1 MAKQH
6 TYSVQGSHKGLNYRL
21 WSFIFVA
28 LVGII
33 LCLPSFTDINGRKI
47 ALGLDLQG
55 GLNLL
60 LGIKTQEAIKA
71 RFSSLAS
78 QIVFDTKKENIL
90 IDNLKVF
97 EDKISFELVDTDEKP
112 MLDKILS
119 QINGLQVNENNGAYS
134 IIFTAEYEEEIQSS
148 ALKQAIGT
156 IRNRLDE
163 FGLREPSVTQQ
174 GKDNILVQ
182 LPGIKTIEEE
192 QRARDLI
199 AKPAH
204 LQMMAVDEER
214 NARVSTMSELE
225 AQKYNDVILPF
236 VHSSEVQ
243 ALENTLTHLQEKL
256 NELKEH
262 PQNSM
267 SSQERTNTLFAER
280 IKIEGEIAKIQQEL
294 EAKKTK
300 LNQVILLKAV
310 PILDGSMLTD
320 ARAAFDQNNQ
330 PIVSFSLDSKG
341 AKIFGDFSGA
351 NVGKRMA
358 IVLDGK
364 VYSAPVIRERIGGG
378 SGQIS
383 GGFSVAEASDLAI
396 ALKSGALPAPME
408 VLEKR
413 SVGPSL
419 GEDSIRASLI
429 ALISGF
435 ALVVIFM
442 IIYYSLAGVIAVVAL
457 FVNIVL
463 IIAVMACFGASLT
476 LPGMAGIVL
485 TVGMAVDANI
495 IINER
500 IREALRAG
508 FGIVKSIEMGY
519 ANASRAIFDSNLTT
533 LIAAVLLY
541 AFGTG
546 AIKGFAITMGIGIT
560 ASILTAIVGTHGIY
574 QAIMQR
580 IIKSGN
586 VNLWFGIKL
595 PLNTTESAKQQDTKL
610 NKG

>member
-1 MAKQH
+1 MAKQQPPLREK
-6 TYSVQGSHKGLNYRL
+6 TFNYRL
-21 WSFIFVA
+21 WSLIIAALLGVIFS
-28 LVGII
+28 
-33 LCLPSFTDINGRKI
+33 LPSFTHIEGRKI
-47 ALGLDLQG
+47 SLGLDLQG

-60 LGIKTQEAIKA
+60 LGVKTQEAIKA
-71 RFSSLAS
+71 RFASLAS
-78 QIVFDTKKENIL
+78 QIDFDSRKEKIL
-90 IDNLKVF
+90 IDNLKATDESV
-97 EDKISFELVDTDEKP
+97 SFELFDLDEKP
-112 MLDKILS
+112 KLERILS
-119 QINGLQVNENNGAYS
+119 QINGLQIQQNEGKYLITFS
-134 IIFTAEYEEEIQSS
+134 AEYQEEIKDN

-174 GKDNILVQ
+174 GKENILVQ
-182 LPGIKTIEEE
+182 LPGIKTIQEE

-214 NARVSTMSELE
+214 NMRVGTMSELE

-236 VHSSEVQ
+236 VSSPAVQ
-243 ALENTLTHLQEKL
+243 KMEQKLLNLKEQLKASSPQSPSYTQLEN
-256 NELKEH
+256 
-262 PQNSM
+262 
-267 SSQERTNTLFAER
+267 
-280 IKIEGEIAKIQQEL
+280 EIASL
-294 EAKKTK
+294 ESEIHLKRVQD
-300 LNQVILLKAV
+300 NQIILLKAV

-341 AKIFGDFSGA
+341 AKIFGEFSGA

-383 GGFSVAEASDLAI
+383 GGFSVEEASDLAI

-429 ALISGF
+429 ALVSGF
-435 ALVVIFM
+435 VLVVLFM
-442 IIYYSLAGVIAVVAL
+442 MVYYALAGVIAVVAL
-457 FVNIVL
+457 LVNIVL
-463 IIAVMACFGASLT
+463 IIAVMAFFGASLT

-500 IREALRAG
+500 IREALRGG
-508 FGIVKSIEMGY
+508 FGIAKSIEMGY

-533 LIAAVLLY
+533 LIAAILLY

-546 AIKGFAITMGIGIT
+546 AIKGFAITMGIGIS
-560 ASILTAIVGTHGIY
+560 ASILTAIIGTHGIY
-574 QAIMQR
+574 QALMGR
-580 IIKSGN
+580 ILKSGN
-586 VNLWFGIKL
+586 TALWFGIKAQAHL
-595 PLNTTESAKQQDTKL
+595 KAQER
-610 NKG
+610 

>member
-1 MAKQH
+1 MIKQH
-6 TYSVQGSHKGLNYRL
+6 TQSTHSSLNYRL
-21 WSFIFVA
+21 WVLIIA
-28 LVGII
+28 TILGII
-33 LCLPSFTDINGRKI
+33 FSLPSFTDMGGRKI
-47 ALGLDLQG
+47 SLGLDLQG

-60 LGIKTQEAIKA
+60 LGVKTQEAINA

-78 QIVFDTKKENIL
+78 QIDFETKRKKIL
-90 IDNLKVF
+90 IDNLKVN
-97 EDKISFELVDTDEKP
+97 ENNVSFELFDSDEKSQ
-112 MLDKILS
+112 LERILS
-119 QINGLQVNENNGAYS
+119 DISGLQINENDGKYL
-134 IIFTAEYEEEIQSS
+134 IYFTPTYEEEIKNN
-148 ALKQAIGT
+148 ALQQAIGT

-163 FGLREPSVTQQ
+163 FGLSEPSVTQQ
-174 GKDNILVQ
+174 GQDNILVQ
-182 LPGIKTIEEE
+182 LPGIKTLQEE

-236 VHSSEVQ
+236 ANSSEMQ
-243 ALENTLTHLQEKL
+243 KLEKKLLILQEQLSATDSTQRTQLEGNIAALEQEI
-256 NELKEH
+256 
-262 PQNSM
+262 
-267 SSQERTNTLFAER
+267 R
-280 IKIEGEIAKIQQEL
+280 
-294 EAKKTK
+294 AKKAQS
-300 LNQVILLKAV
+300 NQVILLKAI

-341 AKIFGDFSGA
+341 AKIFGEFSGA
-351 NVGKRMA
+351 NIGKRMA

-364 VYSAPVIRERIGGG
+364 VYSAPVIRDRIGGG

-383 GGFSVAEASDLAI
+383 GGFSVEEATDLAI

-419 GEDSIRASLI
+419 GEDSIKASLI

-442 IIYYSLAGVIAVVAL
+442 IMYYALAGVIAVIAL

-463 IIAVMACFGASLT
+463 IIAVMAFFGATLT

-500 IREALRAG
+500 IREALRSG
-508 FGIVKSIEMGY
+508 FGIAKSIEMGY

-533 LIAAVLLY
+533 LIAALLLY

-546 AIKGFAITMGIGIT
+546 AIKGFAITMGIGIS
-560 ASILTAIVGTHGIY
+560 ASILTAIIGTHGIY
-574 QAIMQR
+574 QAILSW
-580 IIKSGN
+580 ILKSGN
-586 VNLWFGIKL
+586 LPLWFGITL
-595 PLNTTESAKQQDTKL
+595 PQQEVHKRAK
-610 NKG
+610 

>member
-1 MAKQH
+1 MARYNPQS
-6 TYSVQGSHKGLNYRL
+6 TTSQSFNYKL
-21 WSFIFVA
+21 ASLIIAA
-28 LVGII
+28 LIGIA
-33 LCLPSFTDINGRKI
+33 LSLPSFVDIRGPKI
-47 ALGLDLQG
+47 SLGLDLQG

-60 LGIKTQEAIKA
+60 LGVKTQDAIKA

-78 QIVFDTKKENIL
+78 QILYESKQENIL
-90 IDNLKVF
+90 IDNLKIN
-97 EDKISFELVDTDEKP
+97 EDSLHFELVDIDEKAK
-112 MLDKILS
+112 LDKILKNVGGLDS
-119 QINGLQVNENNGAYS
+119 REQNGVYELGFTQAYQ
-134 IIFTAEYEEEIQSS
+134 EEIQNS
-148 ALKQAIGT
+148 AIEQAIGT
-156 IRNRLDE
+156 IRNRLDQ
-163 FGLREPSVTQQ
+163 FGLAEPSVTRQ
-174 GKDNILVQ
+174 GKENILVQ
-182 LPGIKTIEEE
+182 LPGVKSAEEE

-214 NARVSTMSELE
+214 NTRVGSMSELE
-225 AQKYNDVILPF
+225 AQKYGDIILPF
-236 VHSSEVQ
+236 ADTTKESSR
-243 ALENTLTHLQEKL
+243 AGDKL
-256 NELKEH
+256 
-262 PQNSM
+262 
-267 SSQERTNTLFAER
+267 
-280 IKIEGEIAKIQQEL
+280 
-294 EAKKTK
+294 
-300 LNQVILLKAV
+300 ILLKAV

-320 ARAAFDQNNQ
+320 ARAAYDQHNQ

-351 NVGKRMA
+351 NIGNRMA

-383 GGFSVAEASDLAI
+383 GGFSVNEATDLAI

-419 GEDSIRASLI
+419 GQDSIKASMV

-435 ALVVIFM
+435 ALILIFM
-442 IIYYSLAGVIAVVAL
+442 IMYYSLAGVIAVGAL

-463 IIAVMACFGASLT
+463 IIAIMALFGATLT

-500 IREALRAG
+500 IREALREG
-508 FGIVKSIEMGY
+508 HGVIKSIELGY

-533 LIAAVLLY
+533 LIAAILLY

-546 AIKGFAITMGIGIT
+546 AIKGFAITMGIGI
-560 ASILTAIVGTHGIY
+560 SVSVLTAIVGTHGIY
-574 QAIMQR
+574 QALGTR
-580 IIKSGN
+580 IARNGKIG
-586 VNLWFGIKL
+586 LWFGIKL
-595 PLNTTESAKQQDTKL
+595 SNTHKI
-610 NKG
+610 NRG

>member
-1 MAKQH
+1 M
-6 TYSVQGSHKGLNYRL
+6 G
-21 WSFIFVA
+21 
-28 LVGII
+28 
-33 LCLPSFTDINGRKI
+33 GRKI
-47 ALGLDLQG
+47 SLGLDLQG

-60 LGIKTQEAIKA
+60 LGVKTEEAIRA
-71 RFSSLAS
+71 RLSSLAS
-78 QIVFDTKKENIL
+78 QISFDTKREKIL
-90 IDNLKVF
+90 IDNLKATEHDV
-97 EDKISFELVDTDEKP
+97 SFELFDSDEKNK
-112 MLDKILS
+112 LNKILS
-119 QINGLQVNENNGAYS
+119 GINGLRISESNGTYTLS
-134 IIFTAEYEEEIQSS
+134 FTQEYEEEVKEN
-148 ALKQAIGT
+148 ALKQAIDT

-163 FGLREPSVTQQ
+163 FGLSEPSVTQQ
-174 GKDNILVQ
+174 GVDNILVQ
-182 LPGIKTIEEE
+182 LPGIKTLQEE

-225 AQKYNDVILPF
+225 AQKYNDIILPF
-236 VHSSEVQ
+236 VSSRELQ
-243 ALENTLTHLQEKL
+243 SLEKNLST
-256 NELKEH
+256 LKEDVKNLK
-262 PQNSM
+262 PESTQYQQLEDKITSLE
-267 SSQERTNTLFAER
+267 QEIR
-280 IKIEGEIAKIQQEL
+280 
-294 EAKKTK
+294 AKKMQSQ
-300 LNQVILLKAV
+300 QVILLKAV
-310 PILDGSMLTD
+310 PILDGEMLTD

-330 PIVSFSLDSKG
+330 PIVSFSLDAKG
-341 AKIFGDFSGA
+341 AKIFGDFSST

-383 GGFSVAEASDLAI
+383 GGFSVEEASDLAI

-419 GEDSIRASLI
+419 GEDSIKASLI
-429 ALISGF
+429 ALVSGF
-435 ALVVIFM
+435 LLVIIFM
-442 IIYYSLAGVIAVVAL
+442 IMYYSLAGVIAIIAL

-463 IIAVMACFGASLT
+463 IVAVMAFFGATLT

-500 IREALRAG
+500 IREALREGLSIA
-508 FGIVKSIEMGY
+508 KSIEVGY

-541 AFGTG
+541 AFGSG
-546 AIKGFAITMGIGIT
+546 AIRGFAITMGIGIS
-560 ASILTAIVGTHGIY
+560 ASILTAIIGTHGIY
-574 QAIMQR
+574 QVIVSR
-580 IIKSGN
+580 ISKSGN
-586 VNLWFGIKL
+586 ISLWFGIKL
-595 PLNTTESAKQQDTKL
+595 ESPQNTALQDSQPKQAKAL
-610 NKG
+610 KGAR

>member
-1 MAKQH
+1 MAKSSLQPQN
-6 TYSVQGSHKGLNYRL
+6 TKGFNYRL
-21 WSFIFVA
+21 WSLIVA
-28 LVGII
+28 ALLGIA
-33 LCLPSFTDINGRKI
+33 LCLPSFTDIQGRKI
-47 ALGLDLQG
+47 SLGLDLQG

-60 LGIKTQEAIKA
+60 LGVKTDEAIKA

-90 IDNLKVF
+90 IDNLKVL
-97 EDKISFELVDTDEKP
+97 EGNISFELVDTDEKP
-112 MLDKILS
+112 KMDKVLS
-119 QINGLQVNENNGAYS
+119 SISGLQVSENKDFYTIS
-134 IIFTAEYEEEIQSS
+134 FTQEYQEEIKDS

-156 IRNRLDE
+156 IRSRLDE
-163 FGLREPSVTQQ
+163 FGLAEPSVTQQ

-182 LPGIKTIEEE
+182 LPGIKSVEEE

-214 NARVSTMSELE
+214 NARVGIMSELE

-236 VHSSEVQ
+236 ANSTLQ
-243 ALENTLTHLQEKL
+243 ALENKLTSFQTQLEMLNNADSVDSKANSQKEKL
-256 NELKEH
+256 V
-262 PQNSM
+262 
-267 SSQERTNTLFAER
+267 
-280 IKIEGEIAKIQQEL
+280 GEIER
-294 EAKKTK
+294 
-300 LNQVILLKAV
+300 LNAEIESQKARGDQVILLKAV

-341 AKIFGDFSGA
+341 ARIFGDFSGA

-383 GGFSVAEASDLAI
+383 GGFSVEEATDLAI

-419 GEDSIRASLI
+419 GEDSIKASLI
-429 ALISGF
+429 ALLSGF
-435 ALVVIFM
+435 VLVVLFM
-442 IIYYSLAGVIAVVAL
+442 MAYYSLAGVIAVVAL

-500 IREALRAG
+500 IREALRGG
-508 FGIVKSIEMGY
+508 FGIAKSIEMGY

-533 LIAAVLLY
+533 LIAAILLY
-541 AFGTG
+541 AFGSG

-574 QAIMQR
+574 QAMMGR

-595 PLNTTESAKQQDTKL
+595 PSDHTQNI
-610 NKG
+610 KG

>member
-1 MAKQH
+1 MAKSSFQPQN
-6 TYSVQGSHKGLNYRL
+6 TQGFNYRL
-21 WSFIFVA
+21 WSLIAAAV
-28 LVGII
+28 LGIA
-33 LCLPSFTDINGRKI
+33 LCLPSFTDIQGRKI
-47 ALGLDLQG
+47 SLGLDLQG

-60 LGIKTQEAIKA
+60 LGVKTEEAIKA

-78 QIVFDTKKENIL
+78 QIVFDTKKENVL
-90 IDNLKVF
+90 IDNLKVL
-97 EDKISFELVDTDEKP
+97 EEYVSFELVDSDEKP
-112 MLDKILS
+112 KIERILS
-119 QINGLQVNENNGAYS
+119 AINGLQVSESNGFYTIVFAP
-134 IIFTAEYEEEIQSS
+134 EYKEEIKDS

-163 FGLREPSVTQQ
+163 FGLAEPSVTQQ

-182 LPGIKTIEEE
+182 LPGIKSVEEE

-236 VHSSEVQ
+236 ANSTIQ
-243 ALENTLTHLQEKL
+243 ALENNLASLQSQL
-256 NELKEH
+256 NALENAPSKTDIQKKE
-262 PQNSM
+262 NLIN
-267 SSQERTNTLFAER
+267 E
-280 IKIEGEIAKIQQEL
+280 IKYLSAEL
-294 EAKKTK
+294 ESQKARG
-300 LNQVILLKAV
+300 NQVILLKAV

-341 AKIFGDFSGA
+341 ARIFGDFSGA

-383 GGFSVAEASDLAI
+383 GGFSVEEATDLAI

-419 GEDSIRASLI
+419 GEDSITASLI
-429 ALISGF
+429 ALLSGF
-435 ALVVIFM
+435 VLVVLFM
-442 IIYYSLAGVIAVVAL
+442 MAYYSLAGVIAVVAL

-500 IREALRAG
+500 IREALRGG
-508 FGIVKSIEMGY
+508 FGIAKSIEMGY

-533 LIAAVLLY
+533 LIAAILLY
-541 AFGTG
+541 AFGSG

-574 QAIMQR
+574 QAMMGR

-595 PLNTTESAKQQDTKL
+595 PSDHTQNIE
-610 NKG
+610 G

>member
-6 TYSVQGSHKGLNYRL
+6 IQPSHTTQKSFNYRL
-21 WSFIFVA
+21 LALIIAALLGIFFS
-28 LVGII
+28 
-33 LCLPSFTDINGRKI
+33 LPSFTDMSGRKI
-47 ALGLDLQG
+47 SLGLDLQG

-60 LGIKTQEAIKA
+60 LGVKTQEAIKA
-71 RFSSLAS
+71 RFASLAS
-78 QIVFDTKKENIL
+78 QIDFDTKREKIL
-90 IDNLKVF
+90 IDNLKAS
-97 EDKISFELVDTDEKP
+97 EDSVSFELFDIDEKP
-112 MLDKILS
+112 KLDDILS
-119 QINGLQVNENNGAYS
+119 RINGLYINEREGRYF
-134 IIFTAEYEEEIQSS
+134 ITFTPEYEEEIQSS
-148 ALKQAIGT
+148 AIAQAIGT

-163 FGLREPSVTQQ
+163 FGLSEPSVTQQ
-174 GKDNILVQ
+174 GKENILVQ

-236 VHSSEVQ
+236 VNTSELQKLEKQLLMFKEEMASIPTHSRTQ
-243 ALENTLTHLQEKL
+243 DNTQYM
-256 NELKEH
+256 N
-262 PQNSM
+262 
-267 SSQERTNTLFAER
+267 
-280 IKIEGEIAKIQQEL
+280 L
-294 EAKKTK
+294 EAQIESLEYDVRVKKAQS
-300 LNQVILLKAV
+300 NQVILLKAV
-310 PILDGSMLTD
+310 PILDGSMITD
-320 ARAAFDQNNQ
+320 ARAAFDHNNQ
-330 PIVSFSLDSKG
+330 SIVSFSLDAKG
-341 AKIFGDFSGA
+341 AKIFGEFSGA

-383 GGFSVAEASDLAI
+383 GGFSIEEASDLAI

-419 GEDSIRASLI
+419 GEDSIRASMI

-435 ALVVIFM
+435 ALVVVFM
-442 IIYYSLAGVIAVVAL
+442 MMYYALAGVIAVIAL

-500 IREALRAG
+500 IREALRGG
-508 FGIVKSIEMGY
+508 FGIAKSIEMGY

-541 AFGTG
+541 GFGSG
-546 AIKGFAITMGIGIT
+546 AIKGFAITMGIGIS
-560 ASILTAIVGTHGIY
+560 ASILTAIIGTHGIY
-574 QAIMQR
+574 QAILGW
-580 IIKSGN
+580 ITKSGN
-586 VNLWFGIKL
+586 IPLWFGITL
-595 PLNTTESAKQQDTKL
+595 PPKDSAQASLRSK
-610 NKG
+610 

>member
-1 MAKQH
+1 MVKQS
-6 TYSVQGSHKGLNYRL
+6 TQPSSGFNYKL
-21 WSFIFVA
+21 FSLICAA
-28 LVGII
+28 LFGII
-33 LCLPSFTDINGRKI
+33 FSFPSFFDTKGYKI
-47 ALGLDLQG
+47 SLGLDLQG

-60 LGIKTQEAIKA
+60 LGVKTEEAVKA
-71 RFSSLAS
+71 KFSSLAS
-78 QIVFDTKKENIL
+78 QIVFDTKSDKIL
-90 IDNLKVF
+90 IDNLKAF
-97 EDKISFELVDTDEKP
+97 DDRISFELLDTEEKP
-112 MLDKILS
+112 KMQKILDKIE
-119 QINGLQVNENNGAYS
+119 GLYIEEREGFYTIS
-134 IIFTAEYEEEIQSS
+134 FTQTYIEMIERS
-148 ALKQAIGT
+148 AIEQAIGT
-156 IRNRLDE
+156 IRNRLDQ
-163 FGLREPSVTQQ
+163 FGLLEPSVTQQ

-182 LPGIKTIEEE
+182 LPGIKTLEEE

-214 NARVSTMSELE
+214 NARVSIMSDIE
-225 AQKYNDVILPF
+225 AQKYGDVILPF
-236 VHSSEVQ
+236 VNASNLANLESLLISHQRQLEQLMKSQDSDSAQKQVEVEAEIEEIKSQ
-243 ALENTLTHLQEKL
+243 IEQEK
-256 NELKEH
+256 
-262 PQNSM
+262 
-267 SSQERTNTLFAER
+267 
-280 IKIEGEIAKIQQEL
+280 
-294 EAKKTK
+294 TK
-300 LNQVILLKAV
+300 PNQTILLKAI
-310 PILDGSMLTD
+310 PILDGSMLVD

-364 VYSAPVIRERIGGG
+364 VFSAPVIRERIGGG

-419 GEDSIRASLI
+419 GEDSIKASLL

-435 ALVVIFM
+435 VLVVIFM
-442 IIYYSLAGVIAVVAL
+442 IVYYAFAGVIAVVAL
-457 FVNIVL
+457 FVNILL
-463 IIAVMACFGASLT
+463 IVAVMAFLGASLT

-500 IREALRAG
+500 IREALRGG
-508 FGIVKSIEMGY
+508 FSISKSIEMGY

-533 LIAAVLLY
+533 LLAAILLY
-541 AFGTG
+541 AFGSG

-574 QAIMQR
+574 QALLNR
-580 IIKSGN
+580 INKSGN
-586 VNLWFGIKL
+586 VSLWFGVKL
-595 PLNTTESAKQQDTKL
+595 DKQVQGVSNGNL
-610 NKG
+610 

>member
-6 TYSVQGSHKGLNYRL
+6 IQSSLANKSINYRL
-21 WSFIFVA
+21 WVLLIATIFGIA
-28 LVGII
+28 LS
-33 LCLPSFTDINGRKI
+33 LPSFTDIGGRKI
-47 ALGLDLQG
+47 SLGLDLQG

-60 LGIKTQEAIKA
+60 LGVKTQEAIKA
-71 RFSSLAS
+71 RLSSLAS
-78 QIVFDTKKENIL
+78 QISFDTRREKIL
-90 IDNLKVF
+90 IDNLKATENNV
-97 EDKISFELVDTDEKP
+97 SFELFDSDEKP
-112 MLDKILS
+112 KLEQILAS
-119 QINGLQVNENNGAYS
+119 INGLQINENAGQYILS
-134 IIFTAEYEEEIQSS
+134 FSPEYEQEIKEN

-163 FGLREPSVTQQ
+163 FGLSEPSVTQQ
-174 GKDNILVQ
+174 GQDNILVQ
-182 LPGIKTIEEE
+182 LPGIKTLQEE

-214 NARVSTMSELE
+214 NARVSTMSEVE

-236 VHSSEVQ
+236 VNSGELQ
-243 ALENTLTHLQEKL
+243 KLEKTLSTLKDELLTTQVDSAQYEKL
-256 NELKEH
+256 E
-262 PQNSM
+262 
-267 SSQERTNTLFAER
+267 AD
-280 IKIEGEIAKIQQEL
+280 IASL
-294 EAKKTK
+294 EQDIRAKKAQSH
-300 LNQVILLKAV
+300 QVILLKAV
-310 PILDGSMLTD
+310 PILDGEMLTD
-320 ARAAFDQNNQ
+320 ARAGFDQNNQ
-330 PIVSFSLDSKG
+330 PIVSFSLDAKG

-383 GGFSVAEASDLAI
+383 GGFSVEEASDLAI

-419 GEDSIRASLI
+419 GEDSIKASMI

-435 ALVVIFM
+435 ALVILFM
-442 IIYYSLAGVIAVVAL
+442 IAYYALAGVIAVVAL

-463 IIAVMACFGASLT
+463 IIAVMACFGATLT

-500 IREALRAG
+500 IREALRGG
-508 FGIVKSIEMGY
+508 FSIAKSIEMGY

-546 AIKGFAITMGIGIT
+546 AIKGFAITMGIGIS
-560 ASILTAIVGTHGIY
+560 ASILTAIIGTHGIY
-574 QAIMQR
+574 QAILNQ
-580 IIKSGN
+580 IVKSGN
-586 VNLWFGIKL
+586 IALWFGISL
-595 PLNTTESAKQQDTKL
+595 PAQTTQEVRKEAK
-610 NKG
+610 

>member
-6 TYSVQGSHKGLNYRL
+6 IKPTPTKSLNYRL
-21 WSFIFVA
+21 WVLIIASVLGIA
-28 LVGII
+28 LS
-33 LCLPSFTDINGRKI
+33 LPSFTDMGGRKI
-47 ALGLDLQG
+47 SLGLDLQG

-60 LGIKTQEAIKA
+60 LGVKTEEAIRA
-71 RFSSLAS
+71 RLSSLAS
-78 QIVFDTKKENIL
+78 QISFDTKREKIL
-90 IDNLKVF
+90 IDNLKATEHDV
-97 EDKISFELVDTDEKP
+97 SFELFDSDEKNK
-112 MLDKILS
+112 LNKILS
-119 QINGLQVNENNGAYS
+119 GINGLRISESNGTYTLS
-134 IIFTAEYEEEIQSS
+134 FTQEYEEEVKEN
-148 ALKQAIGT
+148 ALKQAIDT

-163 FGLREPSVTQQ
+163 FGLSEPSVTQQ
-174 GKDNILVQ
+174 GVDNILVQ
-182 LPGIKTIEEE
+182 LPGIKTLQEE

-225 AQKYNDVILPF
+225 AQKYNDIILPF
-236 VHSSEVQ
+236 VSSRELQ
-243 ALENTLTHLQEKL
+243 SLEKNLST
-256 NELKEH
+256 LKEDVKNLK
-262 PQNSM
+262 PESTQYQQLEDKITSLE
-267 SSQERTNTLFAER
+267 QEIR
-280 IKIEGEIAKIQQEL
+280 
-294 EAKKTK
+294 AKKMQSQ
-300 LNQVILLKAV
+300 QVILLKAV
-310 PILDGSMLTD
+310 PILDGEMLTD

-330 PIVSFSLDSKG
+330 PIVSFSLDAKG
-341 AKIFGDFSGA
+341 AKIFGDFSST

-383 GGFSVAEASDLAI
+383 GGFSVEEASDLAI

-419 GEDSIRASLI
+419 GEDSIKASLI
-429 ALISGF
+429 ALVSGF
-435 ALVVIFM
+435 LLVIIFM
-442 IIYYSLAGVIAVVAL
+442 IMYYSLAGVIAIIAL

-463 IIAVMACFGASLT
+463 IVAVMAFFGATLT

-500 IREALRAG
+500 IREALREGLSIA
-508 FGIVKSIEMGY
+508 KSIEVGY

-541 AFGTG
+541 AFGSG
-546 AIKGFAITMGIGIT
+546 AIRGFAITMGIGIS
-560 ASILTAIVGTHGIY
+560 ASILTAIIGTHGIY
-574 QAIMQR
+574 QVIVSR
-580 IIKSGN
+580 ISKSGN
-586 VNLWFGIKL
+586 ISLWFGIKL
-595 PLNTTESAKQQDTKL
+595 ESPQNTALQNSQPKQAKAL
-610 NKG
+610 KGAR

>member
-1 MAKQH
+1 MAKSSFQPQN
-6 TYSVQGSHKGLNYRL
+6 TQGFNYRL
-21 WSFIFVA
+21 WSLIVA
-28 LVGII
+28 AVLGIA
-33 LCLPSFTDINGRKI
+33 LCLPSFTDIQGRKI
-47 ALGLDLQG
+47 SLGLDLQG

-60 LGIKTQEAIKA
+60 LGVKTEEAIKA

-78 QIVFDTKKENIL
+78 QIVFDTKKENVL
-90 IDNLKVF
+90 IDNLKVL
-97 EDKISFELVDTDEKP
+97 EEYVSFELVDSDEKP
-112 MLDKILS
+112 KIERILS
-119 QINGLQVNENNGAYS
+119 AINGLQVSESNGFYTIVFAP
-134 IIFTAEYEEEIQSS
+134 EYKEEIKDS

-163 FGLREPSVTQQ
+163 FGLAEPSVTQQ

-182 LPGIKTIEEE
+182 LPGIKSVEEE

-236 VHSSEVQ
+236 ANSTIQ
-243 ALENTLTHLQEKL
+243 ALENNLASLQ
-256 NELKEH
+256 
-262 PQNSM
+262 
-267 SSQERTNTLFAER
+267 SQLNTLENALSQTDIQKKENLINE
-280 IKIEGEIAKIQQEL
+280 IKRLSAEL
-294 EAKKTK
+294 ESQKARG
-300 LNQVILLKAV
+300 NQVILLKAV

-341 AKIFGDFSGA
+341 ARIFGDFSGA

-383 GGFSVAEASDLAI
+383 GGFSVEEASDLAI

-419 GEDSIRASLI
+419 GEDSIKASLI

-435 ALVVIFM
+435 VLVVLFM
-442 IIYYSLAGVIAVVAL
+442 MVYYSLAGVIAVVAL

-500 IREALRAG
+500 IREALRGG
-508 FGIVKSIEMGY
+508 FGIAKSIEMGY

-533 LIAAVLLY
+533 LIAAILLY
-541 AFGTG
+541 AFGSG

-574 QAIMQR
+574 QAMMGR

-595 PLNTTESAKQQDTKL
+595 PSDHTQNI
-610 NKG
+610 KG

>member
-1 MAKQH
+1 MAKAHIQP
-6 TYSVQGSHKGLNYRL
+6 QHKGFNYRL
-21 WSFIFVA
+21 WSLIVA
-28 LVGII
+28 TIVGII
-33 LCLPSFTDINGRKI
+33 LCLPSFTDIQGRKI
-47 ALGLDLQG
+47 SLGLDLQG

-60 LGIKTQEAIKA
+60 LGVKTEEAIKA

-78 QIVFDTKKENIL
+78 QIVFETKKENIL
-90 IDNLKVF
+90 LDNVKAS
-97 EDKISFELVDTDEKP
+97 EDSVSFELVDGDEKSK
-112 MLDKILS
+112 MDQILS
-119 QINGLQVNENNGAYS
+119 RMSGLQVSEKSGFYTIA
-134 IIFTAEYEEEIQSS
+134 FTPQYQEEIRQS

-163 FGLREPSVTQQ
+163 FGLAEPSVTQQ

-182 LPGIKTIEEE
+182 LPGIKSAEEE

-236 VHSSEVQ
+236 ANATIQHLENQIQ
-243 ALENTLTHLQEKL
+243 ALQAQIDTLAADSKDSKQK
-256 NELKEH
+256 
-262 PQNSM
+262 QNL
-267 SSQERTNTLFAER
+267 T
-280 IKIEGEIAKIQQEL
+280 QEL
-294 EAKKTK
+294 ETLNSK
-300 LNQVILLKAV
+300 LEVEKARGNQVILLKAV

-383 GGFSVAEASDLAI
+383 GGFSVNEATDLAI

-419 GEDSIRASLI
+419 GEDSIKASLI
-429 ALISGF
+429 ALVSGF
-435 ALVVIFM
+435 ALVVLFM
-442 IIYYSLAGVIAVVAL
+442 MMYYSLAGVIAVLAL
-457 FVNIVL
+457 FVNIIL

-508 FGIVKSIEMGY
+508 FGIAKSIELGY

-533 LIAAVLLY
+533 LIAAILLY
-541 AFGTG
+541 AFGSG

-574 QAIMQR
+574 QAIMGR
-580 IIKSGN
+580 IVRSGN
-586 VNLWFGIKL
+586 VNVWFGIKL
-595 PLNTTESAKQQDTKL
+595 SRSQTQDVR
-610 NKG
+610 G

>member
-1 MAKQH
+1 MIKQH
-6 TYSVQGSHKGLNYRL
+6 TQSTHSSLNYRL
-21 WSFIFVA
+21 WVLIIA
-28 LVGII
+28 TILGII
-33 LCLPSFTDINGRKI
+33 FSLPSFTDMGGRKI
-47 ALGLDLQG
+47 SLGLDLQG

-60 LGIKTQEAIKA
+60 LGVKTQEAINA

-78 QIVFDTKKENIL
+78 QIDFETKRKKIL
-90 IDNLKVF
+90 IDNLKVN
-97 EDKISFELVDTDEKP
+97 ENNVSFELFDSDEKSQ
-112 MLDKILS
+112 LERILS
-119 QINGLQVNENNGAYS
+119 DISGLQINENDGKYL
-134 IIFTAEYEEEIQSS
+134 IYFTPTYEEEIKNN
-148 ALKQAIGT
+148 ALQQAIGT

-163 FGLREPSVTQQ
+163 FGLSEPSVTQQ
-174 GKDNILVQ
+174 GQDNILVQ
-182 LPGIKTIEEE
+182 LPGIKTLQEE

-236 VHSSEVQ
+236 ANSSEMQ
-243 ALENTLTHLQEKL
+243 KLEKKLLILQEQLSATDSTQRTQLEGNIAALEQEI
-256 NELKEH
+256 
-262 PQNSM
+262 
-267 SSQERTNTLFAER
+267 R
-280 IKIEGEIAKIQQEL
+280 
-294 EAKKTK
+294 AKKAQS
-300 LNQVILLKAV
+300 NQVILLKAI

-330 PIVSFSLDSKG
+330 PIVSFNLDSKG
-341 AKIFGDFSGA
+341 AKIFGEFSGA
-351 NVGKRMA
+351 NIGKRMA

-364 VYSAPVIRERIGGG
+364 VYSAPVIRDRIGGG

-383 GGFSVAEASDLAI
+383 GGFSVEEATDLAI

-419 GEDSIRASLI
+419 GEDSIKASLI

-442 IIYYSLAGVIAVVAL
+442 IMYYALAGVIAVIAL

-463 IIAVMACFGASLT
+463 IIAVMAFFGATLT

-500 IREALRAG
+500 IREALRSG
-508 FGIVKSIEMGY
+508 FGIAKSIEMGY

-533 LIAAVLLY
+533 LIAALLLY

-546 AIKGFAITMGIGIT
+546 AIKGFAITMGIGIS
-560 ASILTAIVGTHGIY
+560 ASILTAIIGTHGIY
-574 QAIMQR
+574 QAILSW
-580 IIKSGN
+580 ILKSGN
-586 VNLWFGIKL
+586 LPLWFGITL
-595 PLNTTESAKQQDTKL
+595 PQQEVHKRAK
-610 NKG
+610 

>member
-1 MAKQH
+1 MAKKHIDSIQPRK
-6 TYSVQGSHKGLNYRL
+6 SFNYRL
-21 WSFIFVA
+21 WILLIAAFFGIA
-28 LVGII
+28 LS
-33 LCLPSFTDINGRKI
+33 LPSFTDMGGRKI
-47 ALGLDLQG
+47 SLGLDLQG

-60 LGIKTQEAIKA
+60 LGVKTQEAIKA
-71 RFSSLAS
+71 RYASLAS
-78 QIVFDTKKENIL
+78 QIDFESKKAKIL
-90 IDNLKVF
+90 IDNLKVS
-97 EDKISFELVDTDEKP
+97 EDSVSFELFDIDEKSQ
-112 MLDKILS
+112 LGEILTRIDGLNIS
-119 QINGLQVNENNGAYS
+119 EDNGRYILG
-134 IIFTAEYEEEIQSS
+134 FTPQYEEDIKDS

-214 NARVSTMSELE
+214 NARVATMSELE

-236 VHSSEVQ
+236 ADSNEIQ
-243 ALENTLTHLQEKL
+243 NLRKKLTI
-256 NELKEH
+256 LKEQE
-262 PQNSM
+262 QNLLD
-267 SSQERTNTLFAER
+267 SQSAEL
-280 IKIEGEIAKIQQEL
+280 AQIQQEIADI
-294 EAKKTK
+294 EDEIVAQKARG
-300 LNQVILLKAV
+300 NQVILLKAV

-330 PIVSFSLDSKG
+330 PIVNFSLDSKG
-341 AKIFGDFSGA
+341 ARIFGEFSGS

-383 GGFSVAEASDLAI
+383 GGFSIEEASDLAI

-435 ALVVIFM
+435 LLVVIFM
-442 IIYYSLAGVIAVVAL
+442 MIYYAFAGVIAITAL
-457 FVNIVL
+457 FVNITL
-463 IIAVMACFGASLT
+463 IIAVMAFFGASLT

-500 IREALRAG
+500 IREALRGG
-508 FGIVKSIEMGY
+508 FSIAKSIEMGY

-546 AIKGFAITMGIGIT
+546 AIKGFAITMGIGIS
-560 ASILTAIVGTHGIY
+560 ASILTAIIGTHGIY
-574 QAIMQR
+574 QAMLDR
-580 IIKSGN
+580 ISKSGN
-586 VNLWFGIKL
+586 VSFWFGISL
-595 PLNTTESAKQQDTKL
+595 PSKDGQTKSQQSIIKE
-610 NKG
+610 

>member
-1 MAKQH
+1 MTKQH
-6 TYSVQGSHKGLNYRL
+6 TQSTHSSLNYRL
-21 WSFIFVA
+21 WVLIIA
-28 LVGII
+28 TILGII
-33 LCLPSFTDINGRKI
+33 FSLPSFTDMGGRKI
-47 ALGLDLQG
+47 SLGLDLQG

-60 LGIKTQEAIKA
+60 LGVKTQEAINA

-78 QIVFDTKKENIL
+78 QIDFETKRKKIL
-90 IDNLKVF
+90 IDNLKVN
-97 EDKISFELVDTDEKP
+97 ENNVSFELFDSDEKSQ
-112 MLDKILS
+112 LERILS
-119 QINGLQVNENNGAYS
+119 DISGLQINENDGKYL
-134 IIFTAEYEEEIQSS
+134 IYFTPTYEEEIKNN
-148 ALKQAIGT
+148 ALQQAIGT

-163 FGLREPSVTQQ
+163 FGLSEPSVTQQ
-174 GKDNILVQ
+174 GQDNILVQ
-182 LPGIKTIEEE
+182 LPGIKTLQEE

-225 AQKYNDVILPF
+225 AQKYNDLILQEQL
-236 VHSSEVQ
+236 SAADSTQRTQLEGNIA
-243 ALENTLTHLQEKL
+243 ALEQEI
-256 NELKEH
+256 
-262 PQNSM
+262 
-267 SSQERTNTLFAER
+267 R
-280 IKIEGEIAKIQQEL
+280 
-294 EAKKTK
+294 AKKAQS
-300 LNQVILLKAV
+300 NQVILLKAI

-330 PIVSFSLDSKG
+330 PIVSFNLDSKG
-341 AKIFGDFSGA
+341 AKIFGEFSGA
-351 NVGKRMA
+351 NIGKRMA

-364 VYSAPVIRERIGGG
+364 VYSAPVIRDRIGGG

-383 GGFSVAEASDLAI
+383 GGFSVEEATDLAI

-419 GEDSIRASLI
+419 GEDSIKASLI

-442 IIYYSLAGVIAVVAL
+442 IMYYALAGVIAVIAL

-463 IIAVMACFGASLT
+463 IIAVMAFFGATLT

-500 IREALRAG
+500 IREALRSG
-508 FGIVKSIEMGY
+508 FGIAKSIEMGY

-533 LIAAVLLY
+533 LIAALLLY

-546 AIKGFAITMGIGIT
+546 AIKGFAITMGIGIS
-560 ASILTAIVGTHGIY
+560 ASILTAIIGTHGIY
-574 QAIMQR
+574 QAILSW
-580 IIKSGN
+580 ILKSGN
-586 VNLWFGIKL
+586 LPLWFGITL
-595 PLNTTESAKQQDTKL
+595 PQQEVHKRAK
-610 NKG
+610 